1 MTEED
6 NLMTN
11 QAVSDQTTDAQAI
24 AKTTPAV
31 DVNGNVWR
39 INHLTGEA
47 VAVAHMCEMSD
58 EERLKLTNEI
68 VQNIEEAKEMCR
80 ILDA

>member
-47 VAVAHMCEMSD
+47 VRWHICAKCRMKNASNSLM
-58 EERLKLTNEI
+58 KLFKI
-68 VQNIEEAKEMCR
+68 
-80 ILDA
+80 